1 MPADR
6 PRMRTG
12 TRALLSNMAYAGLYG
27 YRPRATPNYSLRT
40 NNNGTPANTLTY
52 ARPTK
57 VKRAGFRQKMLSY
70 EPCQHSIVSDNTTNT
85 AVLSGT
91 MYTFGPTQ
99 IPTQGTAIGNRV
111 GDQIE
116 LIALKLRGQFI
127 TNAAANVY
135 TYRILV
141 GWSGNEVAA
150 TTLTSGLGA
159 TDVFF
164 PNTYNVNV
172 CDGIVNPKAFTCLY
186 DETVVLNSQITAT
199 QDGEQFAIS
208 VPFKEKFPYRAGAAT
223 MGKFK
228 QLYVVVCANVAG
240 GVVGVTNAGS
250 VYFSSDLLFKNA

>member
-1 MPADR
+1 MPVDR
-6 PRMRTG
+6 PRMRQG
-12 TRALLSNMAYAGLYG
+12 TRALLSNMAYTGMYG
-27 YRPRATPNYSLRT
+27 YGPRRTPNYLNRT
-40 NNNGTPANTLTY
+40 RNNGTPNNTLTY
-52 ARPTK
+52 ARGT
-57 VKRAGFRQKMLSY
+57 RGRRGGFRQKMLSY
-70 EPCQHSIVSDNTTNT
+70 EPCQHSIVSDNTINT
-85 AVLSGT
+85 AVLHGT
-91 MYTFGPTQ
+91 VYTFGPTQ
-99 IPTQGTAIGNRV
+99 IPAQGTAIGNRV

-127 TNAAANVY
+127 TNASSNVY
-135 TYRILV
+135 TYRIIV

-150 TTLTSGLGA
+150 TSLTSGLGV

-164 PNTYNVNV
+164 PNTYSVNI

-199 QDGEQFAIS
+199 QDGEQFAIT

-240 GVVGVTNAGS
+240 GTVGVTNAGS